1 MKPSVVATELPPD
14 LHVGADVAL
23 SEMELAALEFLARH
37 GGCVLVTA
45 IEDKNERG
53 MFGEKVAGM
62 RVYQKLDRR
71 GLVLLTEEP
80 IDEDGFQFTPMAE
93 TTDAGRAALAHNRK
107 KGR

>member
-1 MKPSVVATELPPD
+1 MNQSATAAAQPTD

-23 SEMELAALEFLARH
+23 SEMELAALEFLAQH

-45 IEDKNERG
+45 IEDKNGRG
-53 MFGEKVAGM
+53 VFGEKVAGM

-80 IDEDGFQFTPMAE
+80 IDENGFQFTPMAE